1 MRPILAVS
9 RHRAVPKRILVLLAV
24 VLALVLSAC
33 GGQPQTCDDIA
44 DVTVDLMQDLID
56 DVEKEV
62 GDMPVEEFIA
72 TQGELPS
79 VEKYQD
85 EATKIN
91 ERAVEL
97 ECSRATIGTLVA
109 ERIHRLEA
117 STPIGRFM
125 IDLVRSGGL

>member
-1 MRPILAVS
+1 ML
-9 RHRAVPKRILVLLAV
+9 KRTLILLAV

-33 GGQPQTCDDIA
+33 GGGEPETCEDIA

-62 GDMPVEEFIA
+62 GDRSVEDFSA

-79 VEKYQD
+79 VEKFQD
-85 EATKIN
+85 EARKID
-91 ERAVEL
+91 ERASELGCNRAIVE
-97 ECSRATIGTLVA
+97 TLVA
-109 ERIHRLEA
+109 DRGSRLEA

-125 IDLVRSGGL
+125 IDAMMSGDL

>member
-1 MRPILAVS
+1 VLNRSL
-9 RHRAVPKRILVLLAV
+9 ILVAV

-33 GGQPQTCDDIA
+33 SSRPQTCEDIA

-62 GDMPVEEFIA
+62 GDISVEEFAA

-79 VEKYQD
+79 VEKFQD
-85 EATKIN
+85 EARKID
-91 ERAVEL
+91 ERASEL
-97 ECSRATIGTLVA
+97 GCNRATVETLVA
-109 ERIHRLEA
+109 VRGSRLEA

-125 IDLVRSGGL
+125 IDAMMSGDL